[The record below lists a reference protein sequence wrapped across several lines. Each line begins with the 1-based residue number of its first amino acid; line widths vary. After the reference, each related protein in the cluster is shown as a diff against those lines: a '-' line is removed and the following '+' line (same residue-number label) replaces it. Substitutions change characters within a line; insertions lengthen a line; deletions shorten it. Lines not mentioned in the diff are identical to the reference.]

1 MSLWKVAWRSIRQR
15 TLVSLLTVLSM
26 GLGVALVVGVLV
38 VYGVVEKSFQHGGE
52 GYDLIVGA
60 KGGKE
65 QLVLNTV
72 FYLNQPV
79 GNIPYSFYEELT
91 DGKYG
96 PVEAAIPVCMGH
108 TYRGFR
114 VVGTT
119 PEMFTDLKY
128 GRDESYQFAKGENF
142 KQENH
147 LDAVIGSIAA
157 YRTQLQVGE
166 KFQAV
171 HGSNEGGPVHA
182 QTFNI
187 VGILA
192 PTGTPV
198 DRAVFVN
205 MAGFQDIH
213 KKEAALTGLGEKD
226 QHDEKTETKHDEKAE
241 KKRDE
246 KADKKPNDEKAEKHD
261 SKDAKNDHA
270 DEAGH
275 EAHDEKNPNHD
286 HSKCTDD
293 HSEITAVLVCIPRKI
308 ADRGMTDIMSKLIN
322 NSKVA
327 QAVIP
332 VKVITDLFE
341 GIVGKLQWVLLGMAV
356 LTVVEAGI
364 GIMVSIYNSMSDRR
378 HEIAVMRALGASRV
392 TVMLIILM
400 ESILLSLMGGAFGL
414 LLGHGAIWL
423 FSPMI
428 ADWTGVVIGLLQF
441 QLPELILIPGLIL
454 LASAVGYLPAMS
466 AYRTD
471 VAKSLITTP

>member
-15 TLVSLLTVLSM
+15 ALVSLLTVLSM

-38 VYGVVEKSFQHGGE
+38 VYGVVEKSFHHGGD

-72 FYLNQPV
+72 FYLNQPI
-79 GNIPYSFYEELT
+79 GNIPYSFYEEVA

-96 PVEAAIPVCMGH
+96 PVETAIPVCMGH
-108 TYRGFR
+108 TYQGFR
-114 VVGTT
+114 VVGTV
-119 PEMFTDLKY
+119 PQMFTELKY
-128 GRDESYQFAKGENF
+128 GDNESYKFAQGENF
-142 KQENH
+142 KAENH
-147 LDAVIGSIAA
+147 LDAVMGSSAA

-171 HGSNEGGPVHA
+171 HGSSVGGRVHKE
-182 QTFNI
+182 TFHI

-205 MAGFQDIH
+205 MLGFQDIH
-213 KKEAALTGLGEKD
+213 GHEESLASTDKKE
-226 QHDEKTETKHDEKAE
+226 KHDEHA
-241 KKRDE
+241 KKENPDKHKEDE
-246 KADKKPNDEKAEKHD
+246 
-261 SKDAKNDHA
+261 
-270 DEAGH
+270 
-275 EAHDEKNPNHD
+275 HDEHHEHAGEPK
-286 HSKCTDD
+286 
-293 HSEITAVLVCIPRKI
+293 EITALLVCVPKNTADIGGTNKMASQINGTKI
-308 ADRGMTDIMSKLIN
+308 
-322 NSKVA
+322 A
-327 QAVIP
+327 QAVLP
-332 VKVITDLFE
+332 VRVITDLFE
-341 GIVGKLQWVLLGMAV
+341 GVVGKLQWILLGMAV

-400 ESILLSLMGGAFGL
+400 ESILLSLLGGAMGL
-414 LLGHGAIWL
+414 LIGHGAIWL
-423 FSPMI
+423 CSPMI

-441 QLPELILIPGLIL
+441 QLPELILIPGLVI